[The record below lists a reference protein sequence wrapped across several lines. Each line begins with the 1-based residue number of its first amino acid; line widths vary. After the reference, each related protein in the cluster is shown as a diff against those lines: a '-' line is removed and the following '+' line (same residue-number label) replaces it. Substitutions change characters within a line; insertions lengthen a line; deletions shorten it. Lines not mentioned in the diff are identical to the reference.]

1 MEAPFCEFLPAG
13 NLGLG
18 LGRGG
23 RAIGASGSGHSKAKT
38 EREIRDAPHAVD
50 PIGAAGL
57 ADAAAA
63 LPPPWSKG

>member
-1 MEAPFCEFLPAG
+1 MEAPFCVFLPDG

-18 LGRGG
+18 RG
-23 RAIGASGSGHSKAKT
+23 RAIGASGSGHSKAKA
-38 EREIRDAPHAVD
+38 EREIRDAPHAGD
-50 PIGAAGL
+50 PMGPAGL